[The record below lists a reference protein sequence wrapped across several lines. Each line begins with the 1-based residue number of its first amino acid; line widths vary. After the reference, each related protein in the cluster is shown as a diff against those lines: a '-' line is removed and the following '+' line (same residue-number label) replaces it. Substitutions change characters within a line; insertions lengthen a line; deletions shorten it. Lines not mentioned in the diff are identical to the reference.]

1 MGKLKASDDV
11 HVVELGK
18 KPEVIFGL
26 SYQALILG
34 VIGLAVVVI
43 FAILIG
49 GAIGGWGKHRADTTK
64 PGKGLGVVAPSGK
77 GVPAKGD
84 AAVESGTSSR
94 TNPLPPGTYYCVQ
107 VLSVANTAERLRAL
121 DEDMEFLKTMRVA
134 PLVKQVN
141 LKGDRVS
148 LFAGAFTREQK
159 ADAEVLASRLRMMIF
174 RNRKE
179 FKDAQVVSV
188 K

>member
-1 MGKLKASDDV
+1 
-11 HVVELGK
+11 
-18 KPEVIFGL
+18 
-26 SYQALILG
+26 
-34 VIGLAVVVI
+34 
-43 FAILIG
+43 
-49 GAIGGWGKHRADTTK
+49 
-64 PGKGLGVVAPSGK
+64 
-77 GVPAKGD
+77 
-84 AAVESGTSSR
+84 
-94 TNPLPPGTYYCVQ
+94 
-107 VLSVANTAERLRAL
+107 
-121 DEDMEFLKTMRVA
+121 MEFLKTMRVA